1 MGHTVTV
8 DSASFWRGPAEE
20 DLLLWMWPEG
30 FFRHSLGGRLGHLT
44 LKQRESFES
53 MLSQWKAKVPVMG
66 VLHNFMPRCVLGNAG
81 RHWIALYRHLVQHSD
96 GVIHLGQFS
105 LDNWTERFGLE
116 EQQPAAFRVSHGLFE
131 QLLTFQ
137 HAEQILPLKR
147 DGVPRIFIPGD
158 LRTKAEVNMVLDAI
172 AYHQGHVQ
180 WVLAGGETF
189 NGRRKPTYWRLNKLS
204 KSHEVFCYQR
214 RLSDHEL
221 VGEVL
226 AADCVV
232 VPRTRGLNSG
242 IPFLAAT
249 FGKPVAMPR
258 CGNQAEHAGEV
269 GGTLFEPDKGGPG
282 LSQGVVEA
290 LAHGPVH
297 KHGVPSWQV
306 MGTAIDGFLTKICQT
321 Y

>member
-1 MGHTVTV
+1 MDV
-8 DSASFWRGPAEE
+8 AR
-20 DLLLWMWPEG
+20 
-30 FFRHSLGGRLGHLT
+30 RLFGIHWGDAWAIT
-44 LKQRESFES
+44 LKRCETFES
-53 MLSQWKAKVPVMG
+53 TLSQWKVPVMG
-66 VLHNFMPRCVLGNAG
+66 VLPIMPRCVLGNAG
-81 RHWIALYRHLVQHSD
+81 RHWIAVPT
-96 GVIHLGQFS
+96 LGPTFRWCDS
-105 LDNWTERFGLE
+105 LGTIFVGQWVERFGLE
-116 EQQPAAFRVSHGLFE
+116 EKRPATFRVSHGLFE
-131 QLLTFQ
+131 QLLLQ
-137 HAEQILPLKR
+137 HAEQILPLRR

-172 AYHQGHVQ
+172 AHHQGHVQ

-249 FGKPVAMPR
+249 LGSRSPCLGAATKPSMLWRWVAP
-258 CGNQAEHAGEV
+258 CS
-269 GGTLFEPDKGGPG
+269 T
-282 LSQGVVEA
+282 
-290 LAHGPVH
+290 
-297 KHGVPSWQV
+297 
-306 MGTAIDGFLTKICQT
+306 LTKGARAISNGCGSFGARPHSQT
-321 Y
+321 RRTLLASDGYCH